1 MKKTYIY
8 EKIYENFTTQVW
20 LKPPK
25 NQKNCPKFEQAAF
38 MENSSQSHQN
48 NKITATQP
56 KKKVTGNKDFSFW
69 SVLENTEEQWQ
80 LLFSSDAFGTYC
92 WMDKVL
98 ETTAVTQ
105 VSSHRLD
112 ENTQEKGSSVSILL
126 LTAQI
131 FLSSATCGI
140 NHIE

>member
-1 MKKTYIY
+1 
-8 EKIYENFTTQVW
+8 
-20 LKPPK
+20 
-25 NQKNCPKFEQAAF
+25 
-38 MENSSQSHQN
+38 
-48 NKITATQP
+48 
-56 KKKVTGNKDFSFW
+56 
-69 SVLENTEEQWQ
+69 
-80 LLFSSDAFGTYC
+80 
-92 WMDKVL
+92 MDKVL